1 MPRAGRRVPVV
12 SHGISQFSGFRMV
25 TMKTCGFEV
34 AVQAAQ
40 KRGGHD
46 CASAASLPLHRLYIE
61 ASQNQCV
68 LAARESRIK
77 GVIMPALHTLWKL
90 VFFFFLFFSSFFSI
104 TPPTE
109 RLSSHYLMQS
119 K

>member
-1 MPRAGRRVPVV
+1 VPRAGRRVPVV

-46 CASAASLPLHRLYIE
+46 CASACAGACGKGS
-61 ASQNQCV
+61 V
-68 LAARESRIK
+68 L
-77 GVIMPALHTLWKL
+77 V
-90 VFFFFLFFSSFFSI
+90 LF
-104 TPPTE
+104 
-109 RLSSHYLMQS
+109 